1 MFSWFRGSCVFFN
14 GWVYF
19 SMIDNEWNIS
29 LPPKHATTPEAQ
41 KRLPIWGQARPIL
54 FRESEYSHTLGRGL
68 CPACTGPS
76 NAFILDT
83 LTHVSKLSPAGDWQR
98 SRLVGWRGLS
108 KMFLTE
114 LGSQTLP
121 LGRQKLTGLTETTYC
136 NMTIWM
142 AKLQQHIFILI
153 TAAGILICWH
163 PELLLCH

>member
-1 MFSWFRGSCVFFN
+1 MGHVS
-14 GWVYF
+14 
-19 SMIDNEWNIS
+19 S
-29 LPPKHATTPEAQ
+29 LMGGFIFPWLIMSGTYPCPPNMQPCLRLRNNSLSEARQ
-41 KRLPIWGQARPIL
+41 
-54 FRESEYSHTLGRGL
+54 
-68 CPACTGPS
+68 GPS
-76 NAFILDT
+76 SSGNPST
-83 LTHVSKLSPAGDWQR
+83 LTFWEEDCAQPALGPPVLSSWTHSPMLSKLSPAGDWQR

-121 LGRQKLTGLTETTYC
+121 LSRQKLIGLTETTYC